1 MVRRSAFFALM
12 LASGIALSSC
22 GGLASADAPAS
33 GADAGAVESRLF
45 TAVDFTAITAAGPDR
60 VIIRRG
66 DAFMV
71 SARGRAGLL
80 DRLTVRVDGTTLRL
94 GREDGISY
102 RDAERLGTAVI
113 TITLP
118 RLTAM
123 TLAGSGEMQAERMD
137 GGAGALTL
145 AGSGDLLV
153 SDMVVDS
160 LNVRLAGS
168 GNMTIAGR
176 ARSADV
182 SVAGSGDVSGITFG
196 ADTADVSVAGSGN
209 VRMQVSGAADVSVV
223 GSGDVT
229 LTGGARCT
237 TSRRGSGDVTC
248 S

>member
-1 MVRRSAFFALM
+1 MVRKPILIAAMIASAA
-12 LASGIALSSC
+12 ALSSC
-22 GGLASADAPAS
+22 GASASADAAAS
-33 GADAGAVESRLF
+33 ATDPGAVETRIF
-45 TAVDFTAITAAGPDR
+45 TAADFTAITAAGPDR

-80 DRLTVRVDGTTLRL
+80 DRLTVRVDGTNLRL

-102 RDAERLGTAVI
+102 RDTERLGTAVI

-123 TLAGSGEMQAERMD
+123 TLAGSGEMQAERLD

-168 GNMTIAGR
+168 GNLTIAGR

-182 SVAGSGDVSGITFG
+182 SVAGSGDISGITFG
-196 ADTADVSVAGSGN
+196 ADTADVSIAGSGN
-209 VRMQVSGAADVSVV
+209 VRMQVTGAADVSVV

-237 TSRRGSGDVTC
+237 TTRRGSGDVTC